1 MRDARLLRGLLAVKI
16 VFSAGRNK
24 GSTVQDIVRRLFE
37 EYSID
42 ATERTILRDLN
53 TAQEAGFVTNDRH
66 LGNRPIKWKAVR
78 EISE

>member
-1 MRDARLLRGLLAVKI
+1 MRLVYREIRVCSVYI
-16 VFSAGRNK
+16 H
-24 GSTVQDIVRRLFE
+24 
-37 EYSID
+37 ID

>member
-16 VFSAGRNK
+16 VFSTGPHK
-24 GSTVQDIVRRLFE
+24 GITVQEIVRRLHE
-37 EYSID
+37 EHSIE

-53 TAQEAGFVTNDRH
+53 TALEAGFVTNDRH

-78 EISE
+78 EISG